1 MDFPRKF
8 PRRTCCYIARVRASE
23 WIQEKRQKGSC
34 DPTLDFYCPVCYYGR
49 VSSSS
54 NPDWHGV
61 WLLVAT
67 PIARRQDR
75 PEEAKDMPALPLTVL
90 MLARIPKKG
99 MSYAL

>member
-1 MDFPRKF
+1 M
-8 PRRTCCYIARVRASE
+8 
-23 WIQEKRQKGSC
+23 SC
-34 DPTLDFYCPVCYYGR
+34 MLLWESQFLLDL
-49 VSSSS
+49 
-54 NPDWHGV
+54 DWHGV

-90 MLARIPKKG
+90 MLACIPKKG